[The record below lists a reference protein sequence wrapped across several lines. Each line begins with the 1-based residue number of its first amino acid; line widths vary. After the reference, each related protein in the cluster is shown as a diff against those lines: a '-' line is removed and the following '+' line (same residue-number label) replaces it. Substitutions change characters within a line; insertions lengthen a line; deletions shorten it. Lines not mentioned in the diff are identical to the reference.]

1 MSVADPARYGQIAR
15 LLHWLAALLLI
26 ITFVLGAGMDYV
38 GHSPLHDRMFNWHRA
53 FGVLVLG
60 VIVVRL
66 LWRLTHPAPPLPAS
80 ISGLQAFAAHATH
93 WLLYLLLI
101 VQPMLGWL
109 GESAFGSGVPVFRLF
124 ELPPIIGK
132 DEALAKVLMGIHGWV
147 GWAILWVVVVHVAAA
162 LYHTV
167 RGDGVLKR
175 MWW

>member
-1 MSVADPARYGQIAR
+1 MHVTDPARYDQIAR
-15 LLHWLAALLLI
+15 LFHWLAALLLVV
-26 ITFVLGAGMDYV
+26 TFGLGAGMDYV
-38 GHSPLHDRMFNWHRA
+38 GHSPWHDRMFNWHRA
-53 FGVLVLG
+53 FGVVVLG
-60 VIVVRL
+60 VIVLRL

-80 ISGLQAFAAHATH
+80 ISGAQAFAAHATH

-101 VQPMLGWL
+101 AQPMLGWL
-109 GESAFGSGVPVFRLF
+109 GESAFGSGIPVFRIF

-147 GWAILWVVVVHVAAA
+147 GWTILVVVCLHIAAA

>member
-1 MSVADPARYGQIAR
+1 MPVADPARYSQTAR
-15 LLHWLAALLLI
+15 VLHWVAALLLV
-26 ITFVLGAGMDYV
+26 ITFGLGAGMDYV
-38 GHSPLHDRMFNWHRA
+38 GQSPWHDRMFNWHRA
-53 FGVLVLG
+53 FGVVVLG
-60 VIVVRL
+60 VIVLRL
-66 LWRLTHPAPPLPAS
+66 LWRLTHPAPALPAS
-80 ISGLQAFAAHATH
+80 ISGVQAFAAHATH

-109 GESAFGSGVPVFRLF
+109 GESAFGSSVPVFRLF

-132 DEALAKVLMGIHGWV
+132 DEALAKVIFGVHGLV
-147 GWAILWVVVVHVAAA
+147 AWAILAGVALHVAAA